1 MAGVQGLERVREQI
15 RAPAGRQ
22 NNSCSVDHGKKIVKA
37 TYKIAANIGFCV
49 SFCGMTRQKHPFPLE
64 VKGRTITVM
73 GEVGWDF
80 SAKDLIEYMLA
91 LGNSEPIEL
100 LIMSEGGTVAE
111 ANAVYDFVR
120 VNNYNV
126 TTSVYG
132 YAASAATVLALCG
145 RRVRMGQSGVWM
157 VHSPYFYEFVPT
169 TSMPEEE
176 SEETEIESGYKRPQM
191 NGEMQD
197 GVWVKRIEPTFQ
209 VIIADIYAR
218 KTGGTRDEML
228 ALMKLGDDTNKLYNA
243 EETLALGF
251 IDEILVDAT
260 ATAAAFMNQFQ
271 YNKTNIMNL
280 FARMAAMFGQKPEET
295 TEDALVAEMQAKFGA
310 LDAVKADLE
319 TLKAVF
325 ASANDP
331 GDTQDD
337 AEPVDTTADEIAN
350 LKAQMATMAES
361 AQKLAAELAE
371 IKAKGPSQTVM
382 SNGIVTGEPETNLPK
397 SQQDRIAELWAKA
410 QASKQ

>member
-1 MAGVQGLERVREQI
+1 
-15 RAPAGRQ
+15 
-22 NNSCSVDHGKKIVKA
+22 
-37 TYKIAANIGFCV
+37 
-49 SFCGMTRQKHPFPLE
+49 
-64 VKGRTITVM
+64 M

-80 SAKDLIEYMLA
+80 SAKDLIEYLLA
-91 LGNSEPIEL
+91 LGNTEPIEL

-111 ANAVYDFVR
+111 ATAVYDFVR

-145 RRVRMGQSGVWM
+145 RRVRMGQSAIWM

-169 TSMPEEE
+169 TSMPEEGDM
-176 SEETEIESGYKRPQM
+176 EETDVEDGYKKPKM
-191 NGEMQD
+191 NGEMEN
-197 GVWVKRIEPTFQ
+197 GVWVKRIETTFQ
-209 VIIADIYAR
+209 TIIADIYAR
-218 KTGGTRDEML
+218 KTGGTREEML

-260 ATAAAFMNQFQ
+260 ATAAAFMNQFT

-295 TEDALVAEMQAKFGA
+295 TEDAVMAELQAR
-310 LDAVKADLE
+310 LSDLSTVKADLE
-319 TLKAVF
+319 SLKQVLAT
-325 ASANDP
+325 ANDP
-331 GDTQDD
+331 GDTQP
-337 AEPVDTTADEIAN
+337 EPEPTDTTADEIAV
-350 LKAQMATMAES
+350 LKSQMATMAEA
-361 AQKLAAELAE
+361 AQTLATELAE
-371 IKAKGPSQTVM
+371 IKAKGPASAPIA
-382 SNGIVTGEPETNLPK
+382 NGIVTGEPQTNLPK
-397 SQQDRIAELWAKA
+397 SQQERIAELWAKS

>member
-1 MAGVQGLERVREQI
+1 ME
-15 RAPAGRQ
+15 
-22 NNSCSVDHGKKIVKA
+22 
-37 TYKIAANIGFCV
+37 
-49 SFCGMTRQKHPFPLE
+49 RQKHPFPLE

-80 SAKDLIEYMLA
+80 SAKDLIEYLLA
-91 LGNSEPIEL
+91 LGNTEPIEL

-120 VNNYNV
+120 VNNYNIV
-126 TTSVYG
+126 TSVYG

-145 RRVRMGQSGVWM
+145 RRVRMGQSAIWM

-169 TSMPEEE
+169 TSMPEEDNGE
-176 SEETEIESGYKRPQM
+176 SEVEDGYKKPKM
-191 NGEMQD
+191 NGEMEN

-218 KTGGTRDEML
+218 KTGGTREEML
-228 ALMKLGDDTNKLYNA
+228 ALMRLGDDTNKLYNA

-260 ATAAAFMNQFQ
+260 ATAAAFMNQFT

-280 FARMAAMFGQKPEET
+280 FARMAALFGQKPEET
-295 TEDALVAEMQAKFGA
+295 TEDAVVAELQARLGD
-310 LDAVKADLE
+310 LSTVKADLE
-319 TLKAVF
+319 SLKSVL

-331 GDTQDD
+331 GDTQP
-337 AEPVDTTADEIAN
+337 EPEPTDTTADEIAV
-350 LKAQMATMAES
+350 LKSQMANMAEA

-371 IKAKGPSQTVM
+371 IKAKGPASAPVA
-382 SNGIVTGEPETNLPK
+382 NGIVTGEPQTNLPK
-397 SQQDRIAELWAKA
+397 TQQERIAELWAKS
-410 QASKQ
+410 QANKS